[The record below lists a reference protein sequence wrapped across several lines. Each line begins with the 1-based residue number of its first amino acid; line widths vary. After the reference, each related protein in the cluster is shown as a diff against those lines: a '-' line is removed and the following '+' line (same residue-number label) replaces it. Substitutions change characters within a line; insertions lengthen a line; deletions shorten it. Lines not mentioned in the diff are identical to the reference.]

1 MFLVE
6 FVEIVLVVL
15 SYKFSFFVES
25 IRIVIVLLRKE
36 SLYRECVC
44 VP

>member
-25 IRIVIVLLRKE
+25 VRIMIVMLRKE
-36 SLYRECVC
+36 SLY
-44 VP
+44 